1 MHEGERMKYKCLIS
15 HETPTPDGGFNRY
28 EAGKEYEGISMSN
41 PNFEPVKTTTR
52 KTKTEGIDD
61 GNA

>member
-1 MHEGERMKYKCLIS
+1 MKYKCLIS